1 MLLLK
6 MLKNGPF
13 IPEVAY
19 RKKKMVKMFM
29 YIIFSKKRNTIY
41 ISIETLVRNTSASV
55 KKCSQNKYHSSPYP
69 IPSIQVSPEKSS
81 RHLLSVAVH

>member
-19 RKKKMVKMFM
+19 RKKNGKNV
-29 YIIFSKKRNTIY
+29 Y
-41 ISIETLVRNTSASV
+41 
-55 KKCSQNKYHSSPYP
+55 
-69 IPSIQVSPEKSS
+69 
-81 RHLLSVAVH
+81 VHYFL